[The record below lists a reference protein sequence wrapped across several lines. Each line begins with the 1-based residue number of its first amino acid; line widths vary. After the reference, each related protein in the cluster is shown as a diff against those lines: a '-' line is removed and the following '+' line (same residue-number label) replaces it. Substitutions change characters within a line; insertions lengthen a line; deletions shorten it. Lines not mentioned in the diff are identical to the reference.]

1 MKRSSSASGSFTTGR
16 RSTVKTVPTYRDACT
31 QTPSC
36 TIMPATFGHGD
47 IPALLRAL
55 TQATRSRR
63 AALALAS
70 AISTAAV
77 AATAPAAQLP
87 SAAASGQSAQT
98 PMYTFHSGY
107 TPRGYTPGNGDAAS
121 ASLKAANAS
130 VGGSTPLAVGAEAAP
145 PVVPDS
151 TLCDPL
157 FQQLLMSRSGASPMA
172 GSASVAASAALGSR
186 FQDLCPPSIST
197 NVGHPPHHGA
207 PTPTFASRA
216 PLSTTSVDMSGFDT
230 PSSALLRGLCMM
242 TP

>member
-1 MKRSSSASGSFTTGR
+1 M
-16 RSTVKTVPTYRDACT
+16 KTVPTYRDACT

-77 AATAPAAQLP
+77 AATAPATHLGVP
-87 SAAASGQSAQT
+87 SGQAAQT
-98 PMYTFHSGY
+98 PMFSFHSGY
-107 TPRGYTPGNGDAAS
+107 TPRGYPS
-121 ASLKAANAS
+121 ASGDSTSTSIKTANAS
-130 VGGSTPLAVGAEAAP
+130 VGGSTPMAAGAQAMAP
-145 PVVPDS
+145 PLVPDS

-157 FQQLLMSRSGASPMA
+157 FQQLMMANRSAAGASPMA
-172 GSASVAASAALGSR
+172 GASAASAALGSR

-207 PTPTFASRA
+207 PTPTFAVRG
-216 PLSTTSVDMSGFDT
+216 PLSTTSVDFSGFDT